1 MFRLI
6 LVDLEKYIIITQ
18 EIYINILRIFFKQ
31 ESYYNSSTNYKILAN
46 RLGFL
51 INELIYWL
59 IN

>member
-18 EIYINILRIFFKQ
+18 EIYINVLRIFFKQ